1 MASKS
6 STFEKYYVLDTNII
20 LQDAHSIITLSDN
33 SENLVIIPETVLD
46 ELDAKKSGFEEI
58 NYQAREFG
66 RLLGDAEVIS
76 MNSVSGDYKIIEL
89 KINHG
94 HNVRVDIISKDV
106 YKTDMKSVPM
116 NIYNDRKILEIA
128 GFAVDHYLG
137 DDDDKN
143 KLVFLS
149 LDIMAR
155 TRALSLKIPTETLRG
170 DSEQEFDYEFHKTI
184 VLPTDIPTHEFN
196 SLPVAAIDDNAK
208 AYNFSYTLKMPSG
221 KEVLAVV
228 KNGFLNPIDEDELRK
243 QSVSPKNKEQLFF
256 SHALLDDFFNVLV
269 VDARA
274 GSGKT
279 LLAVSA
285 AMKKIRKKQYS
296 KIVYIRN
303 SIESLDR
310 GEEIG
315 FLSGNDEKF
324 KIYNHPLMDS
334 IEYIVR
340 SEMKKS
346 INNKPGGKESDMQS
360 AAVQERVLETIEQYG
375 IETAWVG
382 ELRGRTITNS
392 FVIIDEAQNMSNKT
406 LQMVLTR
413 IDSSSKVV
421 ILGSNKQIDNF
432 YTNRHTNGLS
442 TLLNSTQTK
451 YDEVNLFSITLNK
464 VLRGPITEWSE
475 KVFSGEYAKKD

>member
-89 KINHG
+89 RINHG